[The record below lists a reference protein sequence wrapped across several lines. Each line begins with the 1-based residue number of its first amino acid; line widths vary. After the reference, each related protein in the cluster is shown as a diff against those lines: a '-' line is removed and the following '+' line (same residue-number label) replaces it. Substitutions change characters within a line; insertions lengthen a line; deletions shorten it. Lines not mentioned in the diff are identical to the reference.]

1 MIYVDCDSNQGLPN
15 FSIIGMADKSVS
27 ESRER
32 IRSAIVNS
40 DFSFPKHKIIANLA
54 PAGIKK
60 TYTGLDLA
68 IAIGL
73 LVLSKQLL
81 QTDLASSSFVGE
93 LALNG
98 EIRPVRGIISVI
110 ECAIKNQLKQI
121 FIPKANAKVAALLAD
136 RIQIFPAKNLQQIWL
151 HLKNIQKLQ
160 PLNKKVKITQTDAAQ
175 TPLLDQLSGQ
185 QEAKRAII
193 IAIAGRH
200 NILFSGPPGTGKSL
214 LAKIAANLQPHPSID
229 ELIEIAKIHSLVNQS
244 YIGAAPFR
252 APHHSASLQSLI
264 GGGQNLLPGEITLA
278 HRGILYLDELPEFNR
293 SAIEALR
300 QPLEDHQISLSRVE
314 QNFIYPCDFQ
324 LIATKNPCPCG
335 YFGSSQKACTCT
347 LAEVAKYQHKTS
359 GPLLDRIDLH
369 LNIQA
374 VRQSDLLFST
384 TIGTS
389 EHDTAKIN
397 IQAARLR

>member
-1 MIYVDCDSNQGLPN
+1 MKTAKTLSAIPYGPDGRMIYVDCDSNQGLPN

-136 RIQIFPAKNLQQIWL
+136 RIQIFPAKNLQQI
-151 HLKNIQKLQ
+151 
-160 PLNKKVKITQTDAAQ
+160 
-175 TPLLDQLSGQ
+175 
-185 QEAKRAII
+185 
-193 IAIAGRH
+193 
-200 NILFSGPPGTGKSL
+200 
-214 LAKIAANLQPHPSID
+214 
-229 ELIEIAKIHSLVNQS
+229 
-244 YIGAAPFR
+244 
-252 APHHSASLQSLI
+252 
-264 GGGQNLLPGEITLA
+264 
-278 HRGILYLDELPEFNR
+278 
-293 SAIEALR
+293 
-300 QPLEDHQISLSRVE
+300 
-314 QNFIYPCDFQ
+314 
-324 LIATKNPCPCG
+324 
-335 YFGSSQKACTCT
+335 
-347 LAEVAKYQHKTS
+347 
-359 GPLLDRIDLH
+359 
-369 LNIQA
+369 
-374 VRQSDLLFST
+374 
-384 TIGTS
+384 
-389 EHDTAKIN
+389 
-397 IQAARLR
+397 